1 MNSSPDY
8 STIGNPRRLMQRIS
22 LVIDILSSSSN
33 DQSTASPLVLPW
45 NQSVPTPTWRP
56 PEEAVALLQSLL
68 QDLSPPR
75 RFLEDGHEYTDDDDY
90 FASVYRSSR
99 NSDVS
104 VTYDEEDNTVV
115 TVGDDVIVL
124 VEHNSWFYVYNIGMV
139 LVCIVVGATMA
150 GLLMGIMSLDPLIVG
165 VKARTAPSERER
177 RQALALLPFVQNKNL
192 VLVSLLL
199 VNCGT
204 NEALPIFLDTL
215 LENPWLT
222 VTLSLTVVL
231 VVGEIVPSAYFTGR
245 DQVRSACEL
254 IPILRFVII
263 LTSPISYPLAK
274 LMDHYFHG
282 GAEVSSF
289 KRGEVT
295 AMVRIQYEE
304 HLAWKR
310 RRAEEE
316 HEASLRTD
324 ISVSSMKSMA
334 QVHCEQ
340 CHSQCNPLE
349 TLAMFNQT
357 ECYDHCVPQDQCGG
371 SSYMSQT
378 PSVHQELGDDDII
391 KLEGALT
398 MKDKRIQQLFTP
410 MNRVVSVLGDTILDE
425 DMIVQIY
432 SYGYSRIPV
441 MKYLDE
447 SHQTLG
453 VCGILLTKQLMLI
466 GKNDGR
472 RVTSLTLYQPPC
484 LSPDTS
490 LSEALNI
497 ILKGKRTSSNM
508 ALVCFDPDLA
518 SAALLQQLPIPVEA
532 GVVGVVTLE
541 NILEELIQEQIYD
554 EKDKKINSLQL
565 ERTKW
570 VVYKWK
576 AFVRRRQTER
586 EERDILRSD
595 HPFDFIRMNEFV

>member
-1 MNSSPDY
+1 MWCGPSSP
-8 STIGNPRRLMQRIS
+8 SFLALVLLFLWRIPQPCRCESSLLERIS
-22 LVIDILSSSSN
+22 QVIDLLSSENATSSFTTPDTH
-33 DQSTASPLVLPW
+33 DQALSILF
-45 NQSVPTPTWRP
+45 SV
-56 PEEAVALLQSLL
+56 QK
-68 QDLSPPR
+68 DLSQR
-75 RFLEDGHEYTDDDDY
+75 RLEDGREYRDDDDY
-90 FASVYRSSR
+90 FASIYRSSR

-104 VTYDEEDNTVV
+104 VTYDDEDNTIV

-124 VEHNSWFYVYNIGMV
+124 VEHDWTFYFYNIGMV

-165 VKARTAPSERER
+165 VKARTAASERER
-177 RQALALLPFVQNKNL
+177 LQALALLPFVQNKNL

-254 IPILRFVII
+254 IPILRFVILI
-263 LTSPISYPLAK
+263 TSPISYPLAK
-274 LMDHYFHG
+274 LMDHYFHED
-282 GAEVSSF
+282 AEVSSF

-295 AMVRIQYEE
+295 AMVRLQYEE

-316 HEASLRTD
+316 REASLRTD
-324 ISVSSMKSMA
+324 TSISSMKSMTNKLN
-334 QVHCEQ
+334 CD
-340 CHSQCNPLE
+340 QCNPFE

-357 ECYDHCVPQDQCGG
+357 ECFTNCVPQDHCA
-371 SSYMSQT
+371 STISLT
-378 PSVHQELGDDDII
+378 PALHQEVGDDDII

-398 MKDKRIQQLFTP
+398 MKDKRVQQIYTP
-410 MNRVVSVLGDTILDE
+410 MNRVVSVLGDTVLDE

-441 MKYLDE
+441 MKYLDD
-447 SHQTLG
+447 SRQVLG
-453 VCGILLTKQLMLI
+453 VCGVLLTKQLMLI
-466 GKNDGR
+466 GKDDGR
-472 RVTSLTLYQPPC
+472 RVNSMTLYEPPC

-490 LSEALNI
+490 LADALNV
-497 ILKGKRTSSNM
+497 ILTGKRTASNM

-518 SAALLQQLPIPVEA
+518 AGALRRQQPIPAEA
-532 GVVGVVTLE
+532 GVIGVVTLE
-541 NILEELIQEQIYD
+541 NMLEELIQEQIYD
-554 EKDKKINSLQL
+554 EKDKKLNCLQL

-570 VVYKWK
+570 VIHKWK
-576 AFVRRRQTER
+576 AFVQRRRTER
-586 EERDILRSD
+586 EERDVLQSD
-595 HPFDFIRMNEFV
+595 HPFDFIRQNEFV